1 VEDTTD
7 SNPKELAPVVDETA
21 EDIAPVLLTDLSYLP
36 NPVQTD
42 LQVCYTLVQDATVYM
57 HMHNA
62 TGMPMYSTSARTE
75 AAGEH
80 MVQIN
85 MGGWMQGEYTLY
97 IHTDNQLVQQVV
109 IKK

>member
-1 VEDTTD
+1 
-7 SNPKELAPVVDETA
+7 
-21 EDIAPVLLTDLSYLP
+21 
-36 NPVQTD
+36 
-42 LQVCYTLVQDATVYM
+42 M

-62 TGMPMYSTSARTE
+62 MGMPMYSTSARTE

-85 MGGWMQGEYTLY
+85 MSGWMQGEYTLY
-97 IHTDNQLVQQVV
+97 IHADNQLVQQVV